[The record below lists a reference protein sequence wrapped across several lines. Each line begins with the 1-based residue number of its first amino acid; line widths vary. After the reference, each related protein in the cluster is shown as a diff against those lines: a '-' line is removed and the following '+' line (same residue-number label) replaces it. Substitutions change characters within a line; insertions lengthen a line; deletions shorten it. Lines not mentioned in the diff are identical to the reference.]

1 MPAGPSSA
9 GTGRKRPETMSVLRN
24 LEQKLAGLVEG
35 GFGRAFRTEVGVSEI
50 ARRLAREMDEHREG
64 PRSRPTA
71 PADYVVWLSARD
83 YEGFQGNEAQVTG
96 ELAGFL
102 LEHARAERL
111 TLPSSPTIELAI
123 DENLGLGEFGI
134 ETLAA
139 AELDS
144 EPPVAA
150 AEAEPPEPVA
160 AREPVEGRALLE
172 IEGTRFTVSPG
183 GTVVGRS
190 RDCDVVLEDPDVSR
204 HHARI
209 ALAEDGT
216 WLVED
221 LGSTNGVAV
230 NGARIQGS
238 SVLASGDRVVFGKV
252 QGSFV
257 ER

>member
-1 MPAGPSSA
+1 
-9 GTGRKRPETMSVLRN
+9 MSVLRN

-35 GFGRAFRTEVGVSEI
+35 GFGRAFRAEVGVSEI
-50 ARRLAREMDEHREG
+50 GRRLAREMDDHRSG
-64 PRSRPTA
+64 PSSRPTA
-71 PADYVVWLSARD
+71 PADYVVWLSAED
-83 YEGFQGNEAQVTG
+83 YDGFRGREAEVTG

-134 ETLAA
+134 ETLAV

-144 EPPVAA
+144 EPPVPAPA
-150 AEAEPPEPVA
+150 PEPVEPVA
-160 AREPVEGRALLE
+160 PREPVEGRALLE
-172 IEGTRFTVSPG
+172 IEGTRFTVAPG
-183 GTVVGRS
+183 GTLVGRS
-190 RDCDVVLEDPDVSR
+190 RECDIVLEDPDVSR
-204 HHARI
+204 RHARI
-209 ALAEDGT
+209 VLDASGA

-230 NGARIQGS
+230 NGGRISGS
-238 SVLASGDRVVFGKV
+238 FQLASGDQVTFGKV
-252 QGSFV
+252 TGSFV

>member
-1 MPAGPSSA
+1 
-9 GTGRKRPETMSVLRN
+9 MSVLRN

-64 PRSRPTA
+64 SSSRPTA
-71 PADYVVWLSARD
+71 PADYVVWLSVQD
-83 YEGFQGNEAQVTG
+83 YEAFRGREAEVTG

-134 ETLAA
+134 ETLEV

-144 EPPVAA
+144 EPPVPSQ
-150 AEAEPPEPVA
+150 EPPAPVEP
-160 AREPVEGRALLE
+160 REPVEGRALLD
-172 IEGTRFTVSPG
+172 IEGTRFTVAPA
-183 GTVVGRS
+183 GTLVGRS

-204 HHARI
+204 RHARI
-209 ALAEDGT
+209 LLAADGS

-230 NGARIQGS
+230 NGGRISGPHP
-238 SVLASGDRVVFGKV
+238 LANGDQVTFGKV
-252 QGSFV
+252 SGSFV

>member
-1 MPAGPSSA
+1 
-9 GTGRKRPETMSVLRN
+9 MSVLRN

-35 GFGRAFRTEVGVSEI
+35 GFGRAFRTEVGVPEI

-71 PADYVVWLSARD
+71 PSDYVVWLSSQD
-83 YEGFQGNEAQVTG
+83 YESFRGSEAQVTG

-134 ETLAA
+134 ETLAV

-150 AEAEPPEPVA
+150 EAPAPAEPVA
-160 AREPVEGRALLE
+160 VREPVEGRAILE
-172 IEGTRFTVSPG
+172 IEGTRFTVSPA

-190 RDCDVVLEDPDVSR
+190 RDCDVVLDDPDVSR
-204 HHARI
+204 RHARI
-209 ALAEDGT
+209 AQDAAGG
-216 WLVED
+216 WVVED

-230 NGARIQGS
+230 NGVRITGS
-238 SVLASGDRVVFGKV
+238 GTLAGGDQVTFGKV
-252 QGSFV
+252 RGSFV

>member
-1 MPAGPSSA
+1 
-9 GTGRKRPETMSVLRN
+9 MSVLRN

-64 PRSRPTA
+64 PSSRPTA
-71 PADYVVWLSARD
+71 PADYVVWLSIQD
-83 YEGFQGNEAQVTG
+83 YEAFRGREAEVTG

-134 ETLAA
+134 ETLAV

-144 EPPVAA
+144 EPPVV
-150 AEAEPPEPVA
+150 AEPVPGPEPVPQ
-160 AREPVEGRALLE
+160 REPVEGRALLE
-172 IEGTRFTVSPG
+172 IEGTRFTVAAG
-183 GTVVGRS
+183 GTLVGRS
-190 RDCDVVLEDPDVSR
+190 RECDVVLEDPDVSR
-204 HHARI
+204 RHARI
-209 ALAEDGT
+209 VMGADGR

-230 NGARIQGS
+230 NGGRISGAHPI
-238 SVLASGDRVVFGKV
+238 ASGDRVTFGKV
-252 QGSFV
+252 NGSFV